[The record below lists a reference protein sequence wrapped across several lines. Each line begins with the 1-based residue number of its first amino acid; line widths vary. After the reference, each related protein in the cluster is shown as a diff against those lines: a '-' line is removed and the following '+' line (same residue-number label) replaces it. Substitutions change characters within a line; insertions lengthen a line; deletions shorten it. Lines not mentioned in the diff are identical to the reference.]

1 MNVTPDLGFPSFAI
15 FQLISSD
22 KCIYKDHYCYAL
34 KLVKC
39 IIGQCEY
46 NSVEMALQHDA
57 LERRASALDLV
68 RNHLKRTGHSL
79 EFYPEECL
87 GLVSGRIRHWIKK
100 AFHCLALGNASKFER
115 DFDVE
120 LHGTLM

>member
-1 MNVTPDLGFPSFAI
+1 MNVTPDLGFHSFAI

-39 IIGQCEY
+39 IIGECGY

-57 LERRASALDLV
+57 MERCASARASV
-68 RNHLKRTGHSL
+68 CNHLKRTGHSL
-79 EFYPEECL
+79 EFRPGERL
-87 GLVSGRIRHWIKK
+87 GLVSGSS
-100 AFHCLALGNASKFER
+100 LN
-115 DFDVE
+115 
-120 LHGTLM
+120 

>member
-1 MNVTPDLGFPSFAI
+1 
-15 FQLISSD
+15 
-22 KCIYKDHYCYAL
+22 
-34 KLVKC
+34 
-39 IIGQCEY
+39 
-46 NSVEMALQHDA
+46 MALQHDA

-87 GLVSGRIRHWIKK
+87 GLVSSRIRHWIKK

-120 LHGTLM
+120 LHGTLMQGVKRRGWQKLTIRRREFMLRFRRHPSIGLMSRL